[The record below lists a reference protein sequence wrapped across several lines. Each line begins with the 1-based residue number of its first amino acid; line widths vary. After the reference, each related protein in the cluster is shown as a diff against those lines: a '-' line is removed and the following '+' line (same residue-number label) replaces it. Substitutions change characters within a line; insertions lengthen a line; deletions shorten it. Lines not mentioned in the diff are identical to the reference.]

1 MILPRGRGATH
12 CTVSPPIRRKKEL
25 PLSALPIVQSNVSAR
40 ETIYLCTLNFIVEF
54 STTAISGDTHLRRIP
69 FLTPVFLCLFVS
81 VFPARSQTIPA
92 VKAKALDDSEVTL
105 PKPSAQQIE
114 ILILGFS
121 KKSGDVCQ
129 PWGKRISAELLLDP
143 RVNYYQMPHLEGVPR
158 MVKPMILHGMR
169 GDITPQQQAHF
180 VPLYDK
186 QDEWKKL
193 VNFSAPDD
201 AYIILT
207 DPEGHVIWQVHGQ
220 FSESTYAELKKAVAS
235 LLEKPAH

>member
-1 MILPRGRGATH
+1 M
-12 CTVSPPIRRKKEL
+12 
-25 PLSALPIVQSNVSAR
+25 
-40 ETIYLCTLNFIVEF
+40 
-54 STTAISGDTHLRRIP
+54 RRIP
-69 FLTPVFLCLFVS
+69 SFLAVILCFFACAVPVS
-81 VFPARSQTIPA
+81 AQTIPS

-105 PKPSAQQIE
+105 PKPSAQQVE

-121 KKSGDVCQ
+121 KKSGDVCL

-169 GDITPQQQAHF
+169 GDLTPQQQTHF

-201 AYIILT
+201 AYIVLA
-207 DPEGHVIWQVHGQ
+207 DPEGRVFWQAHGQ
-220 FSESTYAELKKAVAS
+220 FSESTYVDLKKAVAS

>member
-1 MILPRGRGATH
+1 M
-12 CTVSPPIRRKKEL
+12 
-25 PLSALPIVQSNVSAR
+25 
-40 ETIYLCTLNFIVEF
+40 ETIVDESIL
-54 STTAISGDTHLRRIP
+54 GDTHLRRI
-69 FLTPVFLCLFVS
+69 FFVFFVVSCLFVCAS
-81 VFPARSQTIPA
+81 LVAAQTIPS

-105 PKPSAQQIE
+105 PKPSDQQVE

-129 PWGKRISAELLLDP
+129 PWAKRVNAELLLDP
-143 RVNYYQMPHLEGVPR
+143 RVNYYQLPHLEGVPR
-158 MVKPMILHGMR
+158 MVKPVILHGMR
-169 GDITPQQQAHF
+169 SDLTPQQQAHL

-207 DPEGHVIWQVHGQ
+207 DPDGHVVWQTHGS
-220 FSESTYAELKKAVAS
+220 FSEPAYAELKKALSS